1 MIQLANKLAER
12 RAARQKHLPPD
23 LQQSMDAA
31 IYQLKKARLA
41 DTARQQGDLMPDF
54 TLLDHLGQPYRLSEQ
69 LFKGPVVVNFFC
81 GGWGPFSTLQL
92 QALQQV
98 QPEFQRIGAS
108 LVGITPQKQSM
119 NQMLAR
125 QLAVNFPLL
134 NDRHNELAYECG
146 LAVKLPEEMV
156 DALEQLGVDLPDHND
171 SDGWVMPMP
180 ASYVVTEDRRIE
192 YAYIDED
199 FACRAEPY
207 DLLLALMN
215 REHSTRLAPHHA

>member
-1 MIQLANKLAER
+1 MVQLANQLAAR

-31 IYQLKKARLA
+31 ITKLKKARLA

-69 LFKGPVVVNFFC
+69 LIRGPVVINFFC

-92 QALQQV
+92 QVLQQL
-98 QPEFQRIGAS
+98 QPDFQRIGAS
-108 LVGITPQKQSM
+108 LLAITPQKQAL

-125 QLAVNFPLL
+125 QLTVSFPLL
-134 NDRHNELAYECG
+134 CDRHNELAYQCG
-146 LAVKLPEEMV
+146 LAVELPEEMI
-156 DALEQLGVDLPDHND
+156 DALEQLGVDLPEFND
-171 SDGWVMPMP
+171 SEGWIMPMP
-180 ASYVVTEDRRIE
+180 ASYVVTPDRRIE

-199 FACRAEPY
+199 FSYRAEPY
-207 DLLLALMN
+207 ELLLALMN
-215 REHSTRLAPHHA
+215 RERELLGFSHS